1 MIDVGFISTLGRM
14 RDPDAKRVAA
24 LANSIKEVGLINPIT
39 VYSCQIIRNGEPVMG
54 YGLIAGGH
62 RLEAVKTLG
71 WREVPAIVLDLG
83 EQQRIIA
90 ECDENLCVA
99 ELSPSDRAMF
109 TSRRK
114 EAYEVLHPEAKH
126 GGDRKSSSQLGDLN
140 EAPRFTADTANKT
153 GQSERAV
160 QRDAERGNKVSPAA
174 LAMVRGT
181 KLDTGVYLDTLKSIP
196 VEKQTEAVRRDLA
209 APKPFRVADE
219 PDTDEAAVE
228 RQIAALMAAWNR
240 AGPDAR
246 AEFLERIA

>member
-24 LANSIKEVGLINPIT
+24 LANSIKEVGLLNPIT

-83 EQQRIIA
+83 EQERIIA

-109 TSRRK
+109 TARRK
-114 EAYEVLHPEAKH
+114 EAYEALHPEAKH
-126 GGDRKSSSQLGDLN
+126 GGDRKSDQV
-140 EAPRFTADTANKT
+140 ANLATRSFAHDQSEKT
-153 GQSERAV
+153 GSSARAV
-160 QRDAERGNKVSPAA
+160 RRDAERGNKVSPAA

-196 VEKQTEAVRRDLA
+196 VEKQTDAVRRDLA
-209 APKPFRVADE
+209 NPKPFRVADE